1 MIARPPQNV
10 DHRAIRFM
18 RPLVVSTLD
27 QGKEGFAVS
36 GEAPVG

>member
-1 MIARPPQNV
+1 
-10 DHRAIRFM
+10 M